1 MNFNFLNEYRSIA
14 VVGVSN
20 KLDRPSNEVARYL
33 IKNGF
38 TVFMVNPLE
47 KNVLGQTCYPKVQDL
62 PQSVDIVDIFRRKEH
77 ALEVVEDAIESN
89 AKVIW
94 MQLGVVNEVA
104 AKKATDLGLTVV
116 MDKCIKIEHQNLID
130 QNNK

>member
-33 IKNGF
+33 INNGF

-77 ALEVVEDAIESN
+77 ALEVVEDAIAVSYTH
-89 AKVIW
+89 
-94 MQLGVVNEVA
+94 LTLPT
-104 AKKATDLGLTVV
+104 KA
-116 MDKCIKIEHQNLID
+116 
-130 QNNK
+130 

>member
-1 MNFNFLNEYRSIA
+1 MNFNFLNEYRSVA

-20 KLDRPSNEVARYL
+20 KLDRPSNEIARYL
-33 IKNGF
+33 IDNGF
-38 TVFMVNPLE
+38 KVFMVNPLE
-47 KNVLGQTCYPKVQDL
+47 KNVLGQTCYPKIQDL

-77 ALEVVEDAIESN
+77 VLQVVEDAIESN

-94 MQLGVVNEVA
+94 MQLGVVHEAA

-116 MDKCIKIEHQNLID
+116 MDKCIKIEYQNLID

>member
-1 MNFNFLNEYRSIA
+1 M
-14 VVGVSN
+14 
-20 KLDRPSNEVARYL
+20 
-33 IKNGF
+33 
-38 TVFMVNPLE
+38 
-47 KNVLGQTCYPKVQDL
+47 
-62 PQSVDIVDIFRRKEH
+62 
-77 ALEVVEDAIESN
+77 VEDAIESN